1 MEMDYQEW
9 LGEKAAEKC
18 VKNLKRHGFD
28 AHYVSTGGDACKKIL
43 ELVSDYE
50 TFGFGGSDTTRSIGL
65 LEELTAKGKTIYDH
79 WQKNLSK
86 DEYLA
91 IRHNQGRAD
100 CFFSSANAIT
110 VGGEIVNIDGA
121 GNRVTAM
128 TFGPKKVV
136 IVAGTNKI
144 TPDLESALKRAR
156 EVAGVMRAK
165 SLAKETPCAETG
177 FCSDCNTPDRI
188 CNATLI
194 LHRRPSFI
202 DITVILVN
210 QALGF

>member
-28 AHYVSTGGDACKKIL
+28 AHYVTTGGDACKKIL
-43 ELVSDYE
+43 KLVSDYE

-165 SLAKETPCAETG
+165 SLEKETPCAETG

-210 QALGF
+210 QELGF